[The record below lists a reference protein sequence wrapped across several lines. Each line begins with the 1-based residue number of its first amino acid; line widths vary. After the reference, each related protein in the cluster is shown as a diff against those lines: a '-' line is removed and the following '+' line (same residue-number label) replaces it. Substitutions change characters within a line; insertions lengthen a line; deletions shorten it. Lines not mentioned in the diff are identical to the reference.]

1 MTSLYLQRRLR
12 TLDEALEDKSLK
24 ALRLRH
30 KINDIANKKATIV
43 QTGNIY
49 RFGSR
54 LVTKFG
60 EKL

>member
-49 RFGSR
+49 RFGC
-54 LVTKFG
+54 VW
-60 EKL
+60 